1 MQMGLFEMAKTVT
14 KSIIHGP
21 ATLMYPVRTAKKT
34 PVSRGHVVID
44 VSKCI
49 SCKLC
54 MKKCPAQAICVEPK
68 EKTWEIDRL
77 RCVVCN
83 SCVEVCP
90 VKCLS
95 MDTQY
100 FPAMSVHSGR
110 ELFHITYQKPQRPD
124 SKAGSTDV
132 PPEDTGI

>member
-1 MQMGLFEMAKTVT
+1 
-14 KSIIHGP
+14 
-21 ATLMYPVRTAKKT
+21 
-34 PVSRGHVVID
+34 
-44 VSKCI
+44 
-49 SCKLC
+49 
-54 MKKCPAQAICVEPK
+54 MKKCPAQAICVQPK

-100 FPAMSVHSGR
+100 IPAMGVHSGL
-110 ELFHITYQKPQRPD
+110 ELFQITYVKPVKPE
-124 SKAGSTDV
+124 SKAESTDL
-132 PPEDTGI
+132 PSDHQ

>member
-1 MQMGLFEMAKTVT
+1 MGLFEMAKTVT

-21 ATLMYPVRTAKKT
+21 ATLMYPVKSAKKT
-34 PVSRGHVVID
+34 PISRGHVTID

-49 SCKLC
+49 SCRLC

-68 EKTWEIDRL
+68 AKTWEIDRL

-90 VKCLS
+90 VKCLF
-95 MDTQY
+95 MDNQY
-100 FPAMSVHSGR
+100 FPAMEQHSGR
-110 ELFHITYQKPQRPD
+110 ELFQITYVKPQRPEASPGTGD
-124 SKAGSTDV
+124 I
-132 PPEDTGI
+132 PPENP

>member
-1 MQMGLFEMAKTVT
+1 MGLFEMTKTVT
-14 KSIIHGP
+14 RNIIHGP
-21 ATLMYPVRTAKKT
+21 ATLMYPMKPAKKT
-34 PVSRGHVVID
+34 LISRGHVVIN

-49 SCKLC
+49 SCRIC
-54 MKKCPAQAICVEPK
+54 MKKCPSQAICVQPK

-95 MDTQY
+95 MDAQY
-100 FPAMSVHSGR
+100 FPAMDMHSGR
-110 ELFHITYQKPQRPD
+110 ELFQITYVKPAKPE
-124 SKAGSTDV
+124 SSSESTDL
-132 PPEDTGI
+132 PPDNQ